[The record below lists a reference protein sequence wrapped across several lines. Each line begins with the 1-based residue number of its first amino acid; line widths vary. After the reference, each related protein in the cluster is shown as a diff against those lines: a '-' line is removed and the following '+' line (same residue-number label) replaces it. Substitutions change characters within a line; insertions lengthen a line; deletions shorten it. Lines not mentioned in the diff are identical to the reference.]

1 MTYFVVRP
9 LQAPYQ
15 IYSDMSAWD
24 AKVPDI
30 DRQVHISEIWKKGTG
45 LLNPLEMPDFLQLE
59 RPRKSLPEVFFSDNG
74 ILICS
79 GKAKRILEEFNP
91 GLHQFISIRVILK
104 SGQDAPGEHFILN
117 VHHTLD
123 TIIDEKTKSDSIM
136 VTLPDDPSRH
146 LMSLRLSAEHSGG
159 VGVDKS
165 KLTSAHLWREKAYRK
180 IFMMSD
186 ALNKRL
192 SEAGIRFLK
201 AIKAQEY

>member
-1 MTYFVVRP
+1 MTYFVVGP

-30 DRQVHISEIWKKGTG
+30 DRRVQISRIWQEGIG

-59 RPRKSLPEVFFSDNG
+59 GHRKSLPDVFFSYGG

-79 GKAKRILEEFNP
+79 GKTRRILEEFDP
-91 GLHQFISIRVILK
+91 GLHQFIPIRVILK

-123 TIIDEKTKSDSIM
+123 TIIDEKTKATKFTA
-136 VTLPDDPSRH
+136 TLPDNPSRH

-165 KLTSAHLWREKAYRK
+165 KLTSAHLWREKAYPG

-186 ALNKRL
+186 SLNKRL
-192 SEAGIRFLK
+192 GEAGIRFLK